1 MWGRYNK
8 GKQYFL
14 CYTDE
19 EKLTLCQAENPE
31 KKFSSPKMKVTN

>member
-14 CYTDE
+14 CYTN
-19 EKLTLCQAENPE
+19 EKLTLCLAENPE